1 MLKPELKY
9 GRIILGI
16 AAILI
21 FFIQDATAQG
31 NLLVTPRRVV
41 FEGNRRVMDINLA
54 NTGTD
59 TARYNISMI
68 QYRMTEDGSFV
79 EITEP
84 DPGQNFA
91 DQNIRFFPRS
101 VTLAPNEAQVIKMQ
115 VSNTQRLQPGE
126 YRSHAYFRA
135 VPNAVALGSEQTDT
149 DTTAVSIQLIPIFG
163 ISIPVIIRVGES
175 TTRVSLSDIT
185 LNKIEDKDILNL
197 TFNRAGNMSVYGDLK
212 INYISPAGRETNIA
226 NVNGISVYTPN
237 KIRYLRVELPKESGV
252 DLTKGRLKI
261 TYSAQSDIRPEV
273 YAEAELLL
281 N

>member
-21 FFIQDATAQG
+21 FFIHDATAQG

-185 LNKIEDKDILNL
+185 LSKIEDKDILNL
-197 TFNRAGNMSVYGDLK
+197 TFNRTGNMSVYGDLK
-212 INYISPAGRETNIA
+212 INYISPTGRETNIA

-237 KIRYLRVELPKESGV
+237 SIRYLKVELPKESGV